1 MQILAI
7 TAHPD
12 DAEIFLGGSLLAW
25 RDAGAETTIMIATDG
40 RFGGKGDHLALAA
53 ARKAEA
59 QAGADLL
66 GAGLEMLDL
75 TDGSLSADPG
85 GLVSRLAGVLTD
97 RAPDLIVTHAVND
110 YHADH
115 RALAAAVL
123 QAAGFRIPVAHC
135 DTMSGLGSEP
145 RYWIDITDHAGRKT
159 EAILCHRTQ
168 DPARLAQQAETL
180 SRHRAA
186 QCGDP
191 VGHAEALSFSP
202 RYPFADIRGLLPDP
216 PRLRP
221 VVDRNRV

>member
-1 MQILAI
+1 MQILVI

-25 RDAGAETTIMIATDG
+25 RDAGAEATVMIATDG
-40 RFGGKGDHLALAA
+40 RFGGKGDPLALAA
-53 ARKAEA
+53 ARKDEA
-59 QAGADLL
+59 IAGADLL
-66 GAGLEMLDL
+66 GARLDMLGL

-85 GLVSRLAGVLTD
+85 GLAGRLAGVLTD

-145 RYWIDITDHAGRKT
+145 RYWIDITDHAARKA

-191 VGHAEALSFSP
+191 EGHAEALSFSP
-202 RYPFADIRGLLPDP
+202 RYPFADIRGLLPDA

-221 VVDRNRV
+221 VIDRNRV